1 MLCLF
6 NPAILPQAAAVPCA
20 SAGPH
25 AKMVKGVSSNA
36 ARLGRD
42 RSRIRLHRVPVSGCK
57 LWRPPVADA
66 ARPRQRADLST
77 IAGNLLHLLD
87 VLRLGWI
94 RHTQQ
99 LRFPRHLYRS
109 DPDDRAVHAT
119 VAPRDPARQIAE

>member
-1 MLCLF
+1 MR
-6 NPAILPQAAAVPCA
+6 NPAIGSATSRCFAGSIRLYSLQAAAVACA

-66 ARPRQRADLST
+66 ARPRQRADLSAV
-77 IAGNLLHLLD
+77 AGDLLHVLD
-87 VLRLGWI
+87 VLRL
-94 RHTQQ
+94 
-99 LRFPRHLYRS
+99 
-109 DPDDRAVHAT
+109 
-119 VAPRDPARQIAE
+119 